1 MNALVDRGKVQRR
14 FRPPRDRNGRSLF
27 SGCALQRG
35 QWLPT
40 PNSTSSESDERAE
53 GRPHP
58 LRRAI
63 HSLPNE
69 SVVVDL
75 GGPTLAGKLSNCRL
89 HNENPCLSALALCRQ
104 VRTLQTS
111 RPVGDRFSSIRSQII
126 LALCGRQRSWRMFFR
141 SRPNSPTLRL
151 VRAFSVRNRAIC
163 TSYLKPSAVPS
174 FAGVPVALGKPKGIL
189 GEPIEYIKHSCHARS
204 TDCTHRDRLNHFST
218 SATMHTCVKVTGNRL
233 SLVV

>member
-1 MNALVDRGKVQRR
+1 MCGK
-14 FRPPRDRNGRSLF
+14 
-27 SGCALQRG
+27 
-35 QWLPT
+35 QW
-40 PNSTSSESDERAE
+40 
-53 GRPHP
+53 
-58 LRRAI
+58 I
-63 HSLPNE
+63 C
-69 SVVVDL
+69 
-75 GGPTLAGKLSNCRL
+75 GK
-89 HNENPCLSALALCRQ
+89 ACRQ
-104 VRTLQTS
+104 VGILQTS
-111 RPVGDRFSSIRSQII
+111 RPVADRFSSIRSQII